1 MTIKLLIYIITIILP
16 FLPLKTTFLFSSS
29 NVRKRV
35 ELRKIY
41 WILAGGVLAFI
52 SVSTEMYTDI
62 DIYTN
67 VFDWTNAGKTNYDTL
82 GWSLLCRLFYW
93 LGLNYR
99 GMIPIIIIMSVFII
113 SRACRRIDVDED
125 KVISLMLIFPGL
137 LNIIQLKFFLAY
149 SIIIYAVTFLQRSGK
164 KNVLKYLVG
173 ILLATL
179 IHSASIFCLVY
190 LLVILF
196 ERVNIQK
203 SVFYTIIGVILVFMS
218 LKLIPSL
225 ASRFLREQ
233 VIVRYFT
240 GAVEVSTFSW
250 IVEITLAWLLMIG
263 ITWLLIRSGKIS
275 VISQSNGENYG
286 QHNTGIL
293 FISRSFTIV
302 CLNGLILPLLLYDQN
317 FHRFIEIEYM
327 IGYELL
333 IFCFRQ
339 KLINKKTNRY
349 IIVCIL
355 ITSIIYCIS
364 YFVPF
369 DKVMP
374 MFLLDGIV
382 KIFR

>member
-149 SIIIYAVTFLQRSGK
+149 SI
-164 KNVLKYLVG
+164 
-173 ILLATL
+173 
-179 IHSASIFCLVY
+179 
-190 LLVILF
+190 
-196 ERVNIQK
+196 
-203 SVFYTIIGVILVFMS
+203 
-218 LKLIPSL
+218 
-225 ASRFLREQ
+225 
-233 VIVRYFT
+233 
-240 GAVEVSTFSW
+240 
-250 IVEITLAWLLMIG
+250 
-263 ITWLLIRSGKIS
+263 
-275 VISQSNGENYG
+275 
-286 QHNTGIL
+286 
-293 FISRSFTIV
+293 
-302 CLNGLILPLLLYDQN
+302 
-317 FHRFIEIEYM
+317 
-327 IGYELL
+327 
-333 IFCFRQ
+333 
-339 KLINKKTNRY
+339 
-349 IIVCIL
+349 
-355 ITSIIYCIS
+355 
-364 YFVPF
+364 
-369 DKVMP
+369 
-374 MFLLDGIV
+374 
-382 KIFR
+382 